1 MYIFLFISIFL
12 LFFTHSFVRW
22 VVSGKKMPWKRE
34 KSNTK
39 RKETQNDCLH
49 PLNPRMKTKKY
60 NINHF
65 ITTNPNP
72 NPNNTKRQIYDL
84 FPFLVFRIF
93 PVVLNEKYELSNSH
107 FHSFSEIDGM
117 RYVYAN
123 SSDTLPA

>member
-1 MYIFLFISIFL
+1 
-12 LFFTHSFVRW
+12 
-22 VVSGKKMPWKRE
+22 
-34 KSNTK
+34 
-39 RKETQNDCLH
+39 
-49 PLNPRMKTKKY
+49 MKTKKY